1 MKRFW
6 LCATGVFASLGV
18 VVAAPIACPT
28 GASLATL
35 IALPTTGPNAGC
47 QSQDKIFS
55 NFTYSPLTG
64 GVSASNITAGLVFQQ
79 VGGNTD
85 IHGWNFI
92 PTVGSW
98 ATGFT
103 LSFTIS
109 VAPGNPGTVIF
120 ASKDQIDSGLVPN
133 NVVMT
138 DIQTGVGTLTTRGL
152 TTAAETLQVSYP
164 GLQSITTTSTAT
176 IAGGNGLLSFEQEW
190 FESIGSSTPE
200 PAAMF
205 LVGTGILG
213 LSLLRRRKHSA

>member
-1 MKRFW
+1 
-6 LCATGVFASLGV
+6 VFASLGV

-55 NFTYSPLTG
+55 NFAYSPLTG

-79 VGGNTD
+79 VGGTTD

-98 ATGFT
+98 GTGFT

-109 VAPGNPGTVIF
+109 VATGNPGVSIF
-120 ASKDQIDSGLVPN
+120 ASKDQIDTGLVPN
-133 NVVMT
+133 NIVMT
-138 DIQTGVGTLTTRGL
+138 DIQTGVGTLTTTGAS
-152 TTAAETLQVSYP
+152 TAAETLQVSYP

-176 IAGGNGLLSFEQEW
+176 ITGGNGLLSLEQEW
-190 FESIGSSTPE
+190 FENIASSTPE

-205 LVGTGILG
+205 LVGTGLLG